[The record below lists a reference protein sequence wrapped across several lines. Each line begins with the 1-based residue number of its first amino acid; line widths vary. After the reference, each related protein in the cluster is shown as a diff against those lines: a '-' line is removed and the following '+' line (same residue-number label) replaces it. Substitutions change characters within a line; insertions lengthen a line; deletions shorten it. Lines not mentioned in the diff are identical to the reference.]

1 MKKSLVWAL
10 LALSAMSACSLF
22 VESEFTIPSGS
33 KPPKWL
39 KATDRTAGPIQMT
52 VYTNGS
58 VKIDVSDGQG
68 RTIRTLSGRYSN
80 EPIAAARAPSC
91 FPQYFIVEVGGIK
104 ELFEQRRPGALVN
117 TTHTFGGEC
126 LSAYVKSISQ

>member
-52 VYTNGS
+52 VYTNWS
-58 VKIDVSDGQG
+58 VKIDVTDGQG

-80 EPIAAARAPSC
+80 EPIAAAR
-91 FPQYFIVEVGGIK
+91 K
-104 ELFEQRRPGALVN
+104 QRGSGQCPG
-117 TTHTFGGEC
+117 
-126 LSAYVKSISQ
+126 